1 MVVGV
6 TISIL
11 KITVFSFTAKTIL
24 LCLTALPIGIFALI
38 GVGGESLTAFLLNFF
53 RFLRNRKMQ
62 YRSDAMPEQEK
73 SRRSLWQSEGEWPEE
88 YGEEEKLIQSFVQR
102 ERPILGICRGM
113 HALNIYFG
121 GNLLDRIPNHQQPQ
135 GDLIHRTL
143 TAGRLARLIG
153 RCPTVTSNH
162 HQALRHLGRD
172 LQAVQ
177 VAPDGIIEAVAHT
190 TLPILGVQWHPERQ
204 SFGLCRTDAVDAAPI
219 FTHFIEQAR

>member
-1 MVVGV
+1 M
-6 TISIL
+6 IP
-11 KITVFSFTAKTIL
+11 A
-24 LCLTALPIGIFALI
+24 IFI
-38 GVGGESLTAFLLNFF
+38 PGRRED
-53 RFLRNRKMQ
+53 LRN
-62 YRSDAMPEQEK
+62 YTAAVYFAGGIPICSTDSADSALCSGLLLPGGGDIGEK
-73 SRRSLWQSEGEWPEE
+73 LD
-88 YGEEEKLIQSFVQR
+88 GEEEKLIQSFVQR

-113 HALNIYFG
+113 QALNIYFG

-162 HQALRHLGRD
+162 HQAPRHLGRD

-190 TLPILGVQWHPERQ
+190 ALPILGVQWHPERQ

>member
-1 MVVGV
+1 M
-6 TISIL
+6 
-11 KITVFSFTAKTIL
+11 
-24 LCLTALPIGIFALI
+24 
-38 GVGGESLTAFLLNFF
+38 
-53 RFLRNRKMQ
+53 
-62 YRSDAMPEQEK
+62 
-73 SRRSLWQSEGEWPEE
+73 
-88 YGEEEKLIQSFVQR
+88 
-102 ERPILGICRGM
+102 GICRGM
-113 HALNIYFG
+113 QALNIYFG
-121 GNLLDRIPNHQQPQ
+121 GNLLDRIPNHQQPR

>member
-1 MVVGV
+1 M
-6 TISIL
+6 IP
-11 KITVFSFTAKTIL
+11 A
-24 LCLTALPIGIFALI
+24 IFI
-38 GVGGESLTAFLLNFF
+38 PG
-53 RFLRNRKMQ
+53 RRDDLRN
-62 YRSDAMPEQEK
+62 YTAAVYFAGGIPICSTDSADSALCSGLLLPGGGDIGEK
-73 SRRSLWQSEGEWPEE
+73 LD
-88 YGEEEKLIQSFVQR
+88 GEEEKLIQSFVQR

-113 HALNIYFG
+113 QALNIYFG

-204 SFGLCRTDAVDAAPI
+204 SFCLCRTDAVDAAPI

>member
-1 MVVGV
+1 MIRTIFIPGRQEALRSYREAIYSAGGV
-6 TISIL
+6 PICSL
-11 KITVFSFTAKTIL
+11 SAADSALCGGL
-24 LCLTALPIGIFALI
+24 LLPGGGDIGERLD
-38 GVGGESLTAFLLNFF
+38 E
-53 RFLRNRKMQ
+53 
-62 YRSDAMPEQEK
+62 PE
-73 SRRSLWQSEGEWPEE
+73 R
-88 YGEEEKLIQSFVQR
+88 KLIQSFVQR

-113 HALNIYFG
+113 QALNIYFG

-177 VAPDGIIEAVAHT
+177 VAPDGIIEAVEHT
-190 TLPILGVQWHPERQ
+190 ALPILGVQWHPERQ

>member
-1 MVVGV
+1 
-6 TISIL
+6 
-11 KITVFSFTAKTIL
+11 
-24 LCLTALPIGIFALI
+24 
-38 GVGGESLTAFLLNFF
+38 
-53 RFLRNRKMQ
+53 MQ
-62 YRSDAMPEQEK
+62 
-73 SRRSLWQSEGEWPEE
+73 
-88 YGEEEKLIQSFVQR
+88 
-102 ERPILGICRGM
+102 
-113 HALNIYFG
+113 ALNIYFG
-121 GNLLDRIPNHQQPQ
+121 GNVLDRIPNHQQPR

-177 VAPDGIIEAVAHT
+177 VAPDGIIEAVEHT
-190 TLPILGVQWHPERQ
+190 ALPILGVQWHPERQ